1 MTHEK
6 TLLPDP
12 PFKVVIKCL
21 TWKKIDCKSKSWQKL
36 THFEADSFM
45 LVLCSICAIFFS
57 KCGILVQHS
66 SLLYSS
72 VDVSIWNT
80 LSLVRIIQQVYIL
93 KVGSHHHAC
102 KSQPAKPW
110 TGNFQK
116 FVTVFLPVAVYVWLF
131 HASNF
136 LVVSLRKSAL

>member
-1 MTHEK
+1 MKKPVTWPSLQSGDKMHNLGEK
-6 TLLPDP
+6 NRLQIQIVAKIGTLWGY
-12 PFKVVIKCL
+12 FFCA
-21 TWKKIDCKSKSWQKL
+21 C
-36 THFEADSFM
+36 FM
-45 LVLCSICAIFFS
+45 KYPRNIFFS